1 MFTAQNIIENITS
14 KINKEGYIKDSKKR
28 KDFQVEMG

>member
-1 MFTAQNIIENITS
+1 MFTAQNNIENITS
-14 KINKEGYIKDSKKR
+14 KINKEGYTKYSKKR